1 MPLSLHVDGQKWRS
15 HLSQLISAKPGL
27 VPVIK
32 GNGYGFGL
40 ELLAAESTRL
50 GVETVA
56 VGLAS
61 EVAKVRTAFSG
72 EIVILSPDQVISAPK
87 DPKIIQ
93 TISSLEVLRSVDAS
107 ANVIVEILTPLNR
120 HGIEVSEINNALAI
134 VKERGLNLRGFTL
147 HLPIAKIDVK
157 WVSSTLNLLPDG
169 STVWISH
176 LHGADQIKKEF
187 TKLVFRERI
196 GTSLWLG
203 ADSALEV
210 TATVLE
216 NRKIQG
222 TAGYQQRRARGN
234 VIVASGGTAHG
245 IGLTAPQNDFSLIG
259 RLKIIARAL
268 ESAFGRMRS
277 PYRHNGRTLDF
288 LESPHMQCSLLSGS
302 GSSQLKP
309 GDELKVRVR
318 YTTTTF
324 DQIIFS

>member
-15 HLSQLISAKPGL
+15 HLSQLMSAKPGL

-50 GVETVA
+50 GVETIA

-61 EVAKVRTAFSG
+61 EVAKVRAAFAG
-72 EIVILSPDQVISAPK
+72 EIVILSPDQVTTVLE

-93 TISSLEVLRSVDAS
+93 TISSLEVLQSIDANT
-107 ANVIVEILTPLNR
+107 NVIVEILTPLNR
-120 HGIEVSEINNALAI
+120 HGIDVSEINRALTI
-134 VKERGLNLRGFTL
+134 IKERGLKLRGFTL
-147 HLPIAKIDVK
+147 HLPIAKIDSK
-157 WVSSTLNLLPDG
+157 WISTTLKLLPDG
-169 STVWISH
+169 SNVWISH
-176 LHGADQIKKEF
+176 LHGADQVKKEF
-187 TKLVFRERI
+187 AKLVFRERV
-196 GTSLWLG
+196 GTALWLG
-203 ADSALEV
+203 ADSTLEAM
-210 TATVLE
+210 ATVLE

-222 TAGYQQRRARGN
+222 TAGYQQRRSRGN

-245 IGLTAPQNDFSLIG
+245 IGLSAPLNDFSLIG
-259 RLKIIARAL
+259 RVKIIARAL
-268 ESAFGRMRS
+268 EAAFGRMRS
-277 PYRHNGRTLDF
+277 PYRHAGKTLDF
-288 LESPHMQCSLLSGS
+288 LESPHMQCSLLICSGS
-302 GSSQLKP
+302 NQPKP

>member
-50 GVETVA
+50 GVENVA

-61 EVAKVRTAFSG
+61 EVAKVRTAFAG
-72 EIVILSPDQVISAPK
+72 EIVILSPDQVTELK

-93 TISSLEVLRSVDAS
+93 TISSLEVLRSIDAS
-107 ANVIVEILTPLNR
+107 TNVIVEILTPLNR
-120 HGIEVSEINNALAI
+120 HGIDASEINSALAI
-134 VKERGLNLRGFTL
+134 IKERGLNLRGFTL
-147 HLPIAKIDVK
+147 HLPIAKIDSK
-157 WVSSTLNLLPDG
+157 WISSTLKLLPDG

-176 LHGADQIKKEF
+176 LHNADQIKKEF
-187 TKLVFRERI
+187 TKLFFRERI

-222 TAGYQQRRARGN
+222 SAGYQQRRTRGN

-259 RLKIIARAL
+259 RLKSIARAL

-277 PYRHNGRTLDF
+277 PYRHNGKTLDF
-288 LESPHMQCSLLSGS
+288 LESPHMQCSLLIGS